1 MLPVLDRANIVTDL
15 KSESHEAAIRRAGQ
29 MLVDGGYVQPS
40 YVEGMVRRD
49 AGFSVAIGNAIA
61 IPHGQE
67 ADKQAIDHT
76 GLVVLT
82 YPDGIDW
89 NGEKVKLVI
98 GIAAQGDEHVEFLG
112 QICEA
117 FDEEAKVDAAVAAG
131 DPEALYRLL
140 TPAA

>member
-1 MLPVLDRANIVTDL
+1 MLSVLDRANIVTGL
-15 KSESHEAAIRRAGQ
+15 PSEPHEAAIRRAGQ
-29 MLVDGGYVQPS
+29 LLVDGGYVQPS
-40 YVEGMVRRD
+40 YVEGMIRRD

-82 YPDGIDW
+82 YPDGLDW

-98 GIAAQGDEHVEFLG
+98 GIAAKGDEHVEFLG

-131 DPEALYRLL
+131 DPDILYRLL
-140 TPAA
+140 TPGE